1 MSYKNL
7 SVKITLLL
15 LISLL
20 TMSAVRS
27 TQLYAQGQGSVNLL
41 RGGPPST
48 NPVAVPIQ
56 IAGIGGA
63 TPYRTSLTTWT
74 GSWQAP
80 QALYDQGVHVN
91 SEDYWDTGIGV
102 NAGSTWNN
110 SSTPGS
116 GAGILVVDLQSVQTI
131 DRFSVFQMF
140 ASDGKATHIQ
150 IFRHANAENAAP
162 DYTDANWI
170 AISAETVVTAGTN
183 NTANNRIA
191 DPTKI
196 SVTQFSTRYLKF
208 AVRNDGRYGEGTYIE
223 LKGVKAFGPTAPTV
237 TPTATKTPTVTPTAT
252 ASPTATP
259 TSTSTPTATKTPTV
273 TPTAIASPTDTPT
286 SIATPI
292 QTATPTVTRAASS
305 NADLSNLVLSSGT
318 LTPAFA
324 LGTTSYTASVANS
337 VTSITVT
344 PTAADAT
351 ATITVNG
358 ATVASGSASGSIALS
373 VGANTITTVVTAQ
386 DGTTTK
392 TYTVTVTRAASS
404 NADLS
409 NLAFDISG
417 RTVPLKPS
425 FQSDTTVYSELVVY
439 IPTTTT
445 FSTVTPTAAD
455 PTATIKVNG
464 TTVASGNASGA
475 IALVV
480 GANTITTIVTAQD
493 RVTTKTYT
501 IPVRMFNQDC
511 VVEIMR
517 IWPGPQYFSSHSRQ
531 AAPALFDIQ
540 VFYDLRDKVM
550 SQTPQG
556 RRYIDLFYANNQDI
570 ILAVIYNP
578 SLTSEAITVLQTW
591 EPILKTLFNGQ
602 SANTTI
608 TDAQAQMVVQ
618 FLNDLSAASSPALQ
632 SVIAQEL
639 ATTPPSQ
646 FVGKTV
652 EEARAMTVG
661 YGVFMP
667 LLIVR

>member
-237 TPTATKTPTVTPTAT
+237 TPTATKTPTVTPTAI
-252 ASPTATP
+252 ASPTA
-259 TSTSTPTATKTPTV
+259 
-273 TPTAIASPTDTPT
+273 TPT

-480 GANTITTIVTAQD
+480 GANTITTVVTAQD
-493 RVTTKTYT
+493 GTTTKTYT
-501 IPVRMFNQDC
+501 V
-511 VVEIMR
+511 
-517 IWPGPQYFSSHSRQ
+517 
-531 AAPALFDIQ
+531 
-540 VFYDLRDKVM
+540 
-550 SQTPQG
+550 
-556 RRYIDLFYANNQDI
+556 
-570 ILAVIYNP
+570 
-578 SLTSEAITVLQTW
+578 TVTR
-591 EPILKTLFNGQ
+591 
-602 SANTTI
+602 
-608 TDAQAQMVVQ
+608 
-618 FLNDLSAASSPALQ
+618 AASSNADL
-632 SVIAQEL
+632 SN
-639 ATTPPSQ
+639 
-646 FVGKTV
+646 
-652 EEARAMTVG
+652 
-661 YGVFMP
+661 VFMP
-667 LLIVR
+667 LIIVR